1 MLSFKNILN
10 NKTKTINNNS
20 NNIMLIMKKAQLE
33 LYHKAEITNLYL
45 EVPQVSEA
53 SIMFKELSWVN
64 ENIQLWKKL

>member
-10 NKTKTINNNS
+10 NKTKTIN